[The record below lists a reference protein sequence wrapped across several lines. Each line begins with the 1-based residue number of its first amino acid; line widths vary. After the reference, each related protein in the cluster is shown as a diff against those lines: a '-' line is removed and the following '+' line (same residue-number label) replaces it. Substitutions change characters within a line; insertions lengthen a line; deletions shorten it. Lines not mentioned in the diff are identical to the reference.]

1 MAYKRSTSS
10 FSSKTRYAQKMNN
23 ESSVKYDYLI
33 GQINKAYAN
42 ENPEMPITATSV
54 SIGNGMRETTIVI
67 KLVERDEY
75 HVKLDQDLHKRCGF
89 QVYS

>member
-1 MAYKRSTSS
+1 MAYKRSTSGIG
-10 FSSKTRYAQKMNN
+10 SKARYSQQM
-23 ESSVKYDYLI
+23 ESKGSTKYDYLI

-42 ENPEMPITATSV
+42 ENPDMPITATSV
-54 SIGNGMRETTIVI
+54 PIGNGMRETTIVI

-75 HVKLDQDLHKRCGF
+75 HVKLDQELHKRCGF

>member
-1 MAYKRSTSS
+1 MYRRSTPR
-10 FSSKTRYAQKMNN
+10 FSGKTSYAQKMSN

-42 ENPEMPITATSV
+42 EDPEMPITATSV
-54 SIGNGMRETTIVI
+54 PIGNGMRETTIVI

-75 HVKLDQDLHKRCGF
+75 HVKLDHDLHNRCGF
-89 QVYS
+89 KMYS